1 MIRTALFRFILLLIL
16 PLTWGASVQALECR
30 YCEGKDL
37 GALIELSVSR
47 DSGALRAQIRG
58 WIAEKHPDTPAGY
71 VARAWAL
78 DQSGGD
84 LKDVEQLYKEGIRR
98 DPSLGLG
105 FTNLGYTLERQ
116 KSYEE
121 AFDYYLE
128 GAKAWP
134 HHAFFVQYAFF
145 NLKNRQGEAAALDWL
160 ATYERTGPAQDWVYD
175 YVRGVLARSNGD
187 RRAADRYFEQALRRS
202 TQPDAL
208 TAWLDNRLRVLSAER
223 ADRNTRL
230 NTIRE
235 AIDWANT
242 NRSDGALRHIG
253 KILWEDFNL
262 PRDAHS
268 LFRAAYQMTPSP
280 EAAHDAFGSIGNDD
294 FDAGIAVLNQGLRD
308 FPNNYHVLIAA
319 NWAWS
324 EFKFDP
330 QKAEGYGM
338 RAIEMAPTQGE
349 LDNAINQYAR
359 FANES
364 AQYDKAVPVFEKYL
378 SSVNG
383 RAYRNIL
390 GDYVDN
396 RVHARDFDQANRLL
410 QRAKDYG
417 GFSENWI
424 AGRENRIRNALRLQG
439 QRDRFFA
446 ENPFLKDWEQRFG
459 DSLRVT
465 VEFATGK
472 ADIREAGLGVLRQAA
487 DALKARGA
495 ENYVFLIEGH
505 TDSTG
510 SDKINLPLSDAR
522 AKSVERYFVENAG
535 IAPER
540 LQTVGYGPRIPLA
553 TNATEGGKQI
563 NRRVEIRPY
572 GNISAPQISTSGW
585 LDARSLTLSPDG
597 RFAVTGNTPA
607 QVWDLERML
616 RVHQLPIGGSS
627 REISP
632 NGRYIAVKSSFVGVT
647 GVTDNLLY
655 IYDMRTGLMHSQ
667 LPNALEI
674 DEISWSPFSDAVAF
688 SDRNGYLRV
697 YDMATRQFRAVT
709 KMGTIRGSEQII
721 WTGDGAH
728 IVTKSPRTSTAV
740 VRDAQSLR
748 PVTTLRNAGRV
759 HGFANTPDGK
769 YLVGMNNSYELI
781 VWATADWREVARKR
795 MPAMTFNLIAHPT
808 EPKVMIADTFTNTT
822 RLALVDVPSLD
833 VTATFEG
840 DPEKIHY
847 GGFTPDGQHYV
858 TTLDDQIVYLDTQNL
873 RVDQR
878 KDGAAH
884 KGRGLTMVP
893 SQDLVLSRDSEGTS
907 VWNIKTG
914 RRVHRIEG
922 EVYQTWKPLSAD
934 GSVLFTFDEDGRM
947 LRFDTTTFR
956 SEVVKQIDGTPYS
969 MRENDTHIA
978 VGTVPQGEGPF
989 QRPVSNIYVIE
1000 KATLN
1005 VVMQKRFD
1013 IVSEP
1018 VRYNDIY
1025 DPAVYVRLSDDGK
1038 LAVTSS
1044 WMAGFK
1050 QGTTNGRVVTIY
1062 DPQRN
1067 SEVTSFQA
1075 EARFFQMDW
1084 ADGGEALKFRGKGR
1098 WYLHDPNTGKNT
1110 GRETPSA
1117 NYEIA
1122 LADGRTLEWFW
1133 DHVALDGKELT
1144 FPHNLRHLETHED
1157 RNLAIG
1163 LTTGNELIFIDLNQM
1178 EQALTIAPRKNGEWI
1193 AYTPDGRYTASL
1205 AGTEDVYWSLGD
1217 NYLPFSALSEN
1228 YERPGLIRNLL
1239 ETIAQGEALPDDGV
1253 DVDAD
1258 VFEAPYAVRLISPQR
1273 STTEEETF
1281 VVELEVVK
1289 DSVDLADPEIEY
1301 TLNGRRVLKS
1311 RGFEEEAFFDG
1322 QETVG
1327 FSRRFDLNP
1336 GRNVIEASLVWR
1348 DARIQT
1354 QTLEIMR
1361 EGGEAPDE
1369 KPSGQTLWFFG
1380 VGVSDYERS
1389 SQNLNFADR
1398 DATELAKLMEA
1409 QEGKLFNR
1417 VETKVLTD
1425 AEATERNVR
1434 IQMNEFLDQS
1444 SDDDVV
1450 VLFLAGH
1457 GVVDEEQELYFMT
1470 HEGDLAKPYTGM
1482 SVDRFRDYL
1491 ENRPLNQ
1498 NALMLLDI
1506 CHSGA
1511 GSERVVAEDAVQNLT
1526 KGTGAVVF
1534 ASSSG
1539 SELSFEDESFGGG
1552 HGAFTAALLEGLRG
1566 LADNRVGDRNGFNS
1580 LQELV
1585 LFTSSRVPELTEGQQ
1600 RPQIPALSL
1609 NVDYPLS
1616 VATN

>member
-1 MIRTALFRFILLLIL
+1 VIRTAILRVICFLSLA
-16 PLTWGASVQALECR
+16 WGASAQALECR

-37 GALIELSVSR
+37 GDLIELSVSR
-47 DSGALRAQIRG
+47 NSGALRSQIRG
-58 WIAEKHPDTPAGY
+58 WIAEKHPNTPAGY
-71 VARAWAL
+71 VARAWVL

-84 LKDVEQLYKEGIRR
+84 LKEVEQLYREGIKR

-105 FTNLGYTLERQ
+105 FTNLGYNLERQ
-116 KSYEE
+116 KRYDE
-121 AFDYYLE
+121 AFDFYLQ

-134 HHAFFVQYAFF
+134 HHAFFVQYAYF
-145 NLKNRQGEAAALDWL
+145 NLKNREGEAAANEWFNSY
-160 ATYERTGPAQDWVYD
+160 APTGPAQDWVYD
-175 YVRGVLARSNGD
+175 YVRGVMARTKGD
-187 RRAADRYFEQALRRS
+187 RSTADRYFKQALDRS
-202 TQPDAL
+202 TNVSAL
-208 TAWLDNRLRVLSAER
+208 TAWLDNRLRILSAQR
-223 ADRNTRL
+223 ADRNTRF
-230 NTIRE
+230 NAIGE
-235 AIDWANT
+235 AIDWAND
-242 NRSDGALRHIG
+242 NRNDAALRHIG
-253 KILWEDFNL
+253 KILWDDFKMH
-262 PRDAHS
+262 REAHPI
-268 LFRAAYQMTPSP
+268 FRAAYEMNPSP

-294 FDAGIAVLNQGLRD
+294 FESAIAVLNQGLRD

-330 QKAEGYGM
+330 QKADDYGA
-338 RAIEMAPTQGE
+338 RAIAMAPTQGE

-359 FANES
+359 FAKE
-364 AQYDKAVPVFEKYL
+364 AALYDRAVPVFEKYL
-378 SSVNG
+378 PTVNG
-383 RAYRNIL
+383 TAYRNIL

-396 RVHARDFDQANRLL
+396 RVHARDFEQANRLL
-410 QRAKDYG
+410 QRAKEYG
-417 GFSENWI
+417 GFSDNWI
-424 AGRENRIRNALRLQG
+424 AGRENRIRNALRLQS
-439 QRDRFFA
+439 QRERFFA

-472 ADIREAGLGVLRQAA
+472 ADIREAGLGVLKQAA
-487 DALKARGA
+487 DALKALGA

-505 TDSTG
+505 TDITG
-510 SDKINLPLSDAR
+510 SDKVNLPLSDAR
-522 AKSVERYFVENAG
+522 AKSVEQYFVESAG

-540 LQTVGYGPRIPLA
+540 LQTVGYGSRIPLA
-553 TNATEGGKQI
+553 TNATDRGKQT

-585 LDARSLTLSPDG
+585 LDAHSLTLSPDG
-597 RFAVTGNTPA
+597 RYAVTGNTPA

-616 RVHQLPIGGSS
+616 RVHQLPIGGNS
-627 REISP
+627 RVISP

-667 LPNALEI
+667 LPNSIEI
-674 DEISWSPFSDAVAF
+674 DEISWSPFSDAVAY
-688 SDRNGYLRV
+688 SDRTGFLKV
-697 YDMATRQFRAVT
+697 YDMATRKFRGVT
-709 KMGTIRGSEQII
+709 KMGTIRGSEQIV
-721 WTGDGAH
+721 WSGDGAH
-728 IVTKSPRTSTAV
+728 IVTKSPRTAHAV
-740 VRDAQSLR
+740 VRDATSLQPVGSLR
-748 PVTTLRNAGRV
+748 NTGWL

-781 VWATADWREVARKR
+781 VWTTSDWREIARKR
-795 MPAMTFNLIAHPT
+795 MPAMTFKLIAHPT
-808 EPKVMIADTFTNTT
+808 ESKVMIADTFTNNT
-822 RLALVDVPSLD
+822 RLALVEVPSLN
-833 VTATFEG
+833 VTAQLQG
-840 DPEKIHY
+840 DPEKILY
-847 GGFTPDGQHYV
+847 GGFTPDGGHYI
-858 TTLDDQIVYLDTQNL
+858 TAMDDQIVYLDTRDL
-873 RVDQR
+873 SVDQR
-878 KDGAAH
+878 KDGAAY

-893 SQDLVLSRDSEGTS
+893 SQDLVMSRDSAGTS

-922 EVYQTWKPLSAD
+922 EVYQTWRPLNQD
-934 GSVLFTFDEDGRM
+934 GSVLFTFDEEGQM
-947 LRFDTTTFR
+947 LKFDTTTFR
-956 SEVVKQIDGTPYS
+956 SEVIKQIDGKPYS
-969 MRENDTHIA
+969 MRENDTHIV

-989 QRPVSNIYVIE
+989 QAPRSTIYMIE

-1005 VVMQKRFD
+1005 VVMQKSFD

-1018 VRYNDIY
+1018 VRFNDIY
-1025 DPAVYVRLSDDGK
+1025 DPRVFVRLADNGMV
-1038 LAVTSS
+1038 AVTSS

-1050 QGTTNGRVVTIY
+1050 QGSTDGRVVTIY
-1062 DPQRN
+1062 DGPANR
-1067 SEVTSFQA
+1067 EVTTFQA
-1075 EARFFQMDW
+1075 EDRYFQMDW
-1084 ADGGEALKFRGKGR
+1084 AEGGDVLKFRGKGT
-1098 WYLHDPNTGKNT
+1098 WYLHDPSNGKNT
-1110 GRETPSA
+1110 GRETPSP
-1117 NYEIA
+1117 NYEIE

-1133 DHVALDGKELT
+1133 DHVALEGKELT
-1144 FPHNLRHLETHED
+1144 FPHNLRYLEAHAE

-1163 LTTGNELIFIDLNQM
+1163 LTTGNELIFIDLNRM
-1178 EQALTIAPRKNGEWI
+1178 EQALTIAPRKDGEWI

-1205 AGTEDVYWSLGD
+1205 QGTEDVYWSLGD
-1217 NYLPFSALSEN
+1217 NYVPFSALAEN

-1239 ETIAQGEALPDDGV
+1239 DAIARGEALPDDGV

-1273 STTEEETF
+1273 SSTQDETY
-1281 VVELEVVK
+1281 VVELEVLK
-1289 DSVDLADPEIEY
+1289 DNADLADPEIEY

-1354 QTLEIMR
+1354 QTLEIIR

-1398 DATELAKLMEA
+1398 DATELAKLMES

-1417 VETKVLTD
+1417 VETRVLTD

-1444 SDDDVV
+1444 ADDDVV

-1511 GSERVVAEDAVQNLT
+1511 GGNRVVADDAVQNLT

-1616 VATN
+1616 IATN

>member
-1 MIRTALFRFILLLIL
+1 MIRTAIFQVICALALA
-16 PLTWGASVQALECR
+16 TGTSSYALECQ

-37 GALIELSVSR
+37 GDLIELSVSR
-47 DSGALRAQIRG
+47 DSGALRSQIRG
-58 WIAEKHPDTPAGY
+58 WIAEKHPETPAGL
-71 VARAWAL
+71 VARAWVL
-78 DQSGGD
+78 DAIGGD
-84 LKDVEQLYKEGIRR
+84 LSEVERLYQEGVKR

-105 FTNLGYTLERQ
+105 FTNLGYALERQ
-116 KSYEE
+116 DRREE
-121 AFDYYLE
+121 AFDAFLL
-128 GAKAWP
+128 GAEAWP
-134 HHAFFVQYAFF
+134 HHEFFVQYAYF
-145 NLKNRQGEAAALDWL
+145 NLKKREGEAAANNWLDSF
-160 ATYERTGPAQDWVYD
+160 ERDGPAQDWVYD
-175 YVRGVLARSNGD
+175 YVRGVIARDKGD
-187 RRAADRYFEQALRRS
+187 RSGADRHFTLALDQS
-202 TQPDAL
+202 SNSSAL
-208 TAWLDNRLRVLSAER
+208 KAWLDNRLRVLSAQR
-223 ADRNTRL
+223 ADRATRL
-230 NTIRE
+230 DTIRE
-235 AIDWANT
+235 AISWANEHQ
-242 NRSDGALRHIG
+242 SDAALRHVG
-253 KILWEDFNL
+253 KILWEDFKL
-262 PRDAHS
+262 PRDAHRVLS
-268 LFRAAYQMTPSP
+268 AAYDMNPSP
-280 EAAHDAFGSIGNDD
+280 EAAQDAFGAIGNGD

-308 FPNNYHVLIAA
+308 FPDNYLVLMSAT
-319 NWAWS
+319 WAWS
-324 EFKFDP
+324 NFEFDP
-330 QKAEGYGM
+330 RKAEDYGS
-338 RAIEMAPTQGE
+338 RAISMAPTQNQ
-349 LDNAINQYAR
+349 LDDAIDQYAD
-359 FANES
+359 FAKE
-364 AQYDKAVPVFEKYL
+364 AALYDRVIPVFEKYL
-378 SSVNG
+378 PTVNG
-383 RAYRNIL
+383 TAYRNIL
-390 GDYVDN
+390 GDYIDN
-396 RVHARDFDQANRLL
+396 RVHARDFGQANRLL
-410 QRAKDYG
+410 ERAQDYG
-417 GFSENWI
+417 GFSENWL
-424 AGRENRIRNALRLQG
+424 AGRENRIRTALRLQG

-465 VEFATGK
+465 IEFATGK
-472 ADIREAGLGVLRQAA
+472 ADIREAGVRLLNQAA
-487 DALKARGA
+487 DALKALGA

-505 TDSTG
+505 TDITG
-510 SDKINLPLSDAR
+510 SDKVNLPLSDAR
-522 AKSVERYFVENAG
+522 AKSVERYFVENAN

-540 LQTVGYGPRIPLA
+540 LQTVGYGSRIPLA
-553 TNATEGGKQI
+553 TNVTESGKQT

-572 GNISAPQISTSGW
+572 GNISEPQISTSGW

-597 RFAVTGNTPA
+597 RYAVTGNTPA

-616 RVHQLPIGGSS
+616 RVRQLPIGGSS
-627 REISP
+627 RAISP
-632 NGRYIAVKSSFVGVT
+632 NGRYIAMKSSFVGVT

-667 LPNALEI
+667 LPNSIEI
-674 DEISWSPFSDAVAF
+674 DEISWSPFSDAVAY
-688 SDRNGYLRV
+688 SDRTGYLRV
-697 YDMATRQFRAVT
+697 YDLASRKFRGVT
-709 KMGTIRGSEQII
+709 KMGTIRGSEQIA
-721 WTGDGAH
+721 WSGDGGH
-728 IVTKSPRTSTAV
+728 IVTKTPRTSHAV
-740 VRDAQSLR
+740 VRDAKSLK
-748 PVTTLRNAGRV
+748 PVGMLRNTGWL
-759 HGFANTPDGK
+759 HGFANTPDGQ
-769 YLVGMNNSYELI
+769 YLVGMNNDYELI
-781 VWATADWREVARKR
+781 VWNTSDWREIARKR

-822 RLALVDVPSLD
+822 RLALVDVPSLE
-833 VTATFEG
+833 VTAQLQG
-840 DPEKIHY
+840 DQDKILY
-847 GGFTPDGQHYV
+847 GGFTPDGSHYV
-858 TTLDDQIVYLDTQNL
+858 TAQDDQIVYLDTRDL
-873 RVDQR
+873 SVDQR

-893 SQDLVLSRDSEGTS
+893 SQNLVMSRDSAGTS
-907 VWNIKTG
+907 VWDIKTG

-922 EVYQTWKPLSAD
+922 EIYQTWKPLNQD
-934 GSVLFTFDEDGRM
+934 GSVLFAFDEDGQM
-947 LRFDTTTFR
+947 LKFDATTFR
-956 SEVVKQIDGTPYS
+956 SEVIKQIDGKPYS
-969 MRENDTHIA
+969 MRENDTHIV
-978 VGTVPQGEGPF
+978 VGTVPQGDGPF
-989 QRPVSNIYVIE
+989 QSPRSNIYVIE
-1000 KATLN
+1000 KATLK
-1005 VVMQKRFD
+1005 VVMQKSFD
-1013 IVSEP
+1013 IVTEP
-1018 VRYNDIY
+1018 VRYEGIY
-1025 DPAVYVRLSDDGK
+1025 DPRVFVRLADNGMI
-1038 LAVTSS
+1038 AVTSS

-1050 QGTTNGRVVTIY
+1050 QGMTDGRVVTIY
-1062 DPQRN
+1062 DALRN
-1067 SEVTSFQA
+1067 REVTSFQA
-1075 EARFFQMDW
+1075 EARYFKMEW
-1084 ADGGEALKFRGKGR
+1084 ADGGDVLKFRGKGR
-1098 WYLHDPNTGKNT
+1098 WYLHDPANGKYT
-1110 GRETPSA
+1110 GRETPSP
-1117 NYEIA
+1117 NFEVE
-1122 LADGRTLEWFW
+1122 LSDGRTVEWFW

-1144 FPHNLRHLETHED
+1144 FPHNLRHLQVHSE

-1163 LTTGNELIFIDLNQM
+1163 LTTGNELIFIDLNRM
-1178 EQALTIAPRKNGEWI
+1178 EQALTIAPRKDGEWI

-1205 AGTEDVYWSLGD
+1205 QGTEDVYWSLGD
-1217 NYLPFSALSEN
+1217 NYLPFSALAEG

-1239 ETIAQGEALPDDGV
+1239 DAIARGEALPDDGA

-1258 VFEAPYAVRLISPQR
+1258 VFEAPYAVSLVSPER
-1273 STTEEETF
+1273 STTEDETF
-1281 VVELEVVK
+1281 VVQLEVRK
-1289 DSVDLADPEIEY
+1289 DSADLADPEIEY

-1327 FSRRFDLNP
+1327 LSRRFDLNP

-1354 QTLEIMR
+1354 QTLEIIR
-1361 EGGEAPDE
+1361 AGGETPDE
-1369 KPSGQTLWFFG
+1369 RLAGQTLWFFG

-1398 DATELAKLMEA
+1398 DATELAKLMES

-1425 AEATERNVR
+1425 ADATERNVR

-1444 SDDDVV
+1444 ADDDVV

-1511 GSERVVAEDAVQNLT
+1511 GGNRVVADDAVQDLT

-1616 VATN
+1616 IATN